1 MLPTLTGR
9 VQTRIALLAV
19 IGGLVT
25 ALICPVL
32 PVSAP
37 LADRYQN
44 GFVVLA
50 AVAVLGVGW
59 EFVYHFLMQWRW
71 EKDWPTLFGLVT
83 LVPEGLLLWLL
94 LQAGVV
100 PGIVGH
106 GDRSGVLRPVPGR
119 VAGGVAGGQRA
130 DAGAVHPVAI
140 PRREAGVSDERAP
153 ARALA
158 GPGRRG
164 AGPPG

>member
-9 VQTRIALLAV
+9 VQTRVALLAV

-25 ALICPVL
+25 VLICPVL

-37 LADRYQN
+37 LAARYQN

-59 EFVYHFLMQWRW
+59 ELLYHFLMQWRW

-83 LVPEGLLLWLL
+83 LVPEGLLLWVLL
-94 LQAGVV
+94 SAGVV
-100 PGIVGH
+100 PGITGTVT
-106 GDRSGVLRPVPGR
+106 
-119 VAGGVAGGQRA
+119 
-130 DAGAVHPVAI
+130 
-140 PRREAGVSDERAP
+140 AP
-153 ARALA
+153 AFAVQFLA
-158 GPGRRG
+158 VWLAVWLVANGPMRVPFIRWRFRGGRLV
-164 AGPPG
+164 